1 MGYTIEKLDGYLEV
15 RLSGNGSK
23 LVLFKV
29 IAELMRKDPKKKY
42 PDLWIVDQEFQVP
55 YGEYSGIA
63 KALSHV
69 FTKSLVP
76 NKTAIVADNDFQKA
90 QIELY
95 GLELSRCLSINIRA
109 FLTIEEAVA
118 WIKTPRETQPA
129 G

>member
-1 MGYTIEKLDGYLEV
+1 MGYTIEKVDGFLEV
-15 RLSGNGSK
+15 RLSGKGSK

-42 PDLWIVDQEFQVP
+42 SDLWIVDREFQVP
-55 YGEYSGIA
+55 YMEYRGIA

-69 FTKSLVP
+69 FPKSPVT

-95 GLELSRCLSINIRA
+95 GLELSRYLSINIRA
-109 FLTIEEAVA
+109 FLTIEEAVV
-118 WIKTPRETQPA
+118 WIKTPETQPA
-129 G
+129 V